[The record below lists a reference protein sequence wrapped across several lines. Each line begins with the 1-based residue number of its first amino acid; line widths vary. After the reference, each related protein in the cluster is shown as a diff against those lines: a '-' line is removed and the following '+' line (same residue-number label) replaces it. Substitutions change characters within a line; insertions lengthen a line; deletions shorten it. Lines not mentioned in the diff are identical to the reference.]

1 MVALSRGERLHGDGG
16 QEQVVV
22 LPCLWHLNL
31 CYRSHDI
38 SQATDFN
45 IQEEKARYFY
55 TMAVEFK
62 SNKIIAM
69 HVLQRLVYISG
80 TNDAYVMIQNVV
92 RVLSSGMHK
101 LASNAVFFPHQCQR
115 FIKHSH
121 LVFQNWMKYWLLYI
135 LGKHV

>member
-1 MVALSRGERLHGDGG
+1 LTNIKQGEDMVALSRGERLHGDGG

-62 SNKIIAM
+62 SNKIVAM

-80 TNDAYVMIQNVV
+80 TNDAYVMIQNVA
-92 RVLSSGMHK
+92 RAWDSWLPDTIYFMSI
-101 LASNAVFFPHQCQR
+101 AC
-115 FIKHSH
+115 
-121 LVFQNWMKYWLLYI
+121 LVMEIFDYYSEM
-135 LGKHV
+135 